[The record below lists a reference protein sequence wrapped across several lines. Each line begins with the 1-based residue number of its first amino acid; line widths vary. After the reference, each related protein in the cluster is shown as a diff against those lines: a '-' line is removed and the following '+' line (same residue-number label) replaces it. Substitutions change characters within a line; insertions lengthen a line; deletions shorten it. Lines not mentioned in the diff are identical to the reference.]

1 MTMSIRYLVVGY
13 ITIMFVMA
21 SAVAEEVKIMG
32 LTEKSAA
39 LLDGTKSLEYLTGS
53 CQKKKSRMKC
63 HLNHIEVKKIDTT
76 LLEDKAREVMA
87 HAKNDPQSLDNF
99 IASHLPHVCHEPDS
113 IQAMLDDTPKSNK
126 ISRGERELRQATWQF
141 CAERSEENLRA
152 MVDIRVKMQS
162 RTCSVWVKSYEQKFY
177 LHGKEWINQSG
188 PYGECGVIDTAIF
201 SNTLSNS
208 QGQETRFNRYRTRQI
223 MTRNNAPQCQQGHEK
238 DYRFVLEKPWYVDCE
253 YIDFSPLTFGWNF
266 WHPSAP

>member
-1 MTMSIRYLVVGY
+1 LFI
-13 ITIMFVMA
+13 A

-32 LTEKSAA
+32 LTEKNAA

-53 CQKKKSRMKC
+53 CQKKKSHMQC
-63 HLNHIEVKKIDTT
+63 HLNQIAVKKIDTT
-76 LLEDKAREVMA
+76 SLEDKAREVMA
-87 HAKNDPQSLDNF
+87 HAKNDPQSLDHF
-99 IASHLPHVCHEPDS
+99 IASHLPHLCNEPES

-126 ISRGERELRQATWQF
+126 MSRGERELKQATLQF

-152 MVDIRVKMQS
+152 MFDIRVKMQS

-177 LHGKEWINQSG
+177 LHGKEWISKSG
-188 PYGECGVIDTAIF
+188 PYGECGVIDTAVF

-208 QGQETRFNRYRTRQI
+208 KGQETRFNRYRARQV
-223 MTRNNAPQCQQGHEK
+223 MTRKNAPQCQQEHEK
-238 DYRFVLEKPWYVDCE
+238 EYLFVLEKPWYVDCE

-266 WHPSAP
+266 WTPSSP

>member
-1 MTMSIRYLVVGY
+1 MAMRMRSLAVVS

-113 IQAMLDDTPKSNK
+113 IQA
-126 ISRGERELRQATWQF
+126 I
-141 CAERSEENLRA
+141 
-152 MVDIRVKMQS
+152 
-162 RTCSVWVKSYEQKFY
+162 
-177 LHGKEWINQSG
+177 
-188 PYGECGVIDTAIF
+188 
-201 SNTLSNS
+201 
-208 QGQETRFNRYRTRQI
+208 RFNRYRTRQI

-253 YIDFSPLTFGWNF
+253 YIDFSPLTFGWSF
-266 WHPSAP
+266 WRPSAP